1 MNDNRYPLCLNKCNC
16 CGEESWVHPA
26 TQYRPFCQ
34 ACEQVNTWMR
44 PAFER
49 LAEADYV
56 CDISHRPGVFISGRA
71 ALKGFSCS
79 LLGGGFVLFLVWLTF
94 KVFSR

>member
-1 MNDNRYPLCLNKCNC
+1 MTELDSRIARANAQINR
-16 CGEESWVHPA
+16 E
-26 TQYRPFCQ
+26 
-34 ACEQVNTWMR
+34 
-44 PAFER
+44 AFRR
-49 LAEADYV
+49 LAQADYV